1 MTRVSDRFLQ
11 LSVISALIGM
21 AWGVQMGIAGDFTQH
36 PAHAH
41 LNLLGWVS
49 MAIFGLFYRAFPSA
63 AESKL
68 AGLHFWVSVLGVAVF
83 VISLAFVLAGP
94 GGQWFSL
101 AENVIKIASLIVLA
115 SMAIFAVVVFRA
127 TAGAK

>member
-11 LSVISALIGM
+11 LAVISALIGM
-21 AWGVQMGIAGDFTQH
+21 SWGVQMGVSGDFTQH

-49 MAIFGLFYRAFPSA
+49 MAIYALFYRAFPTA

-68 AGLHFWVSVLGVAVF
+68 AGLHFWVAVLGLIVF
-83 VISLAFVLAGP
+83 ITSLAVVLMGP

-101 AENVIKIASLIVLA
+101 GENVIKVASLIVLA
-115 SMAIFAVVVFRA
+115 SMAIFSVIVFRA
-127 TAGAK
+127 TTGSK